1 MKSLSKLFSL
11 LSIAVMLLAACAP
24 STTQAPATQAPA
36 TQAPA
41 TEMPATQMPAT
52 EAPTEAPATQ
62 APGGATAG
70 CPLQVEEGAT
80 ITFSGWGD
88 ETEQKIYRD
97 SIDRFKTVC
106 SGVTVNYQPIPDK
119 FQDKLKAQM
128 AGGTAPDVFYV
139 DDQLMNAFAS
149 SGQLLALDDYMAKAG
164 VSRDDFI
171 PALLTIFTQD
181 GKTYGLPK
189 DWGTLGLVYLP
200 EALKAAGVDEP
211 TDSWTWDDLRAA
223 AKKISDA
230 GTTKGFCMG
239 ADWARFA
246 PFVFSNG
253 GSFASED
260 NKTATLD
267 TPEVKDMATMVSEMY
282 KEGSLVK
289 PADVGAS
296 WCGEAIGKKLA
307 AMTTEGGWMVN
318 FMKQNYPDVQW
329 KAVQIPNG
337 PKTRADVIF
346 TNAIGVN
353 AATKYPNAAAAFAIY
368 LTGKENQGD
377 IVKTGFAYS
386 THPDQADLV
395 VDPNDK
401 AISSGGLL
409 PDTRVA
415 FWGPNTGKVNDA
427 VSQALDRIFLGDQ
440 GVDEALAQAQSEAQA
455 ALSGQ

>member
-1 MKSLSKLFSL
+1 
-11 LSIAVMLLAACAP
+11 
-24 STTQAPATQAPA
+24 
-36 TQAPA
+36 
-41 TEMPATQMPAT
+41 MPAT
-52 EAPTEAPATQ
+52 EAPATETTATEAATEAPATQ

-97 SIDRFKTVC
+97 SIDRFQAAC
-106 SGVTVNYQPIPDK
+106 SGVTVNYQPIPTD
-119 FQDKLKAQM
+119 FQTKLKAQM

-200 EALKAAGVDEP
+200 EALQAAGVDEP

-230 GTTKGFCMG
+230 GTMKGFCMG

-267 TPEVKDMATMVSEMY
+267 TPEVKDMATMVSDMY

-296 WCGEAIGKKLA
+296 WCGEAIGKKLV

-440 GVDEALAQAQSEAQA
+440 SVDEALAQAQSEAQA
-455 ALSGQ
+455 ALGGQ